1 MNNEE
6 VLLRRFLS
14 SSNKLLKNL
23 HVKFLHSSFFW
34 IFKHVDVFL
43 KDTKLHEQYLH
54 VIAVVFSLL
63 DIAISLSWLSSLR
76 IVHPN
81 LIEVCLSKQ
90 NNNSLLRLEVGSHQL
105 LLNGVWDCHLKDTEF
120 YL

>member
-6 VLLRRFLS
+6 VLLWGFLS
-14 SSNKLLKNL
+14 ASNKFLKDL
-23 HVKFLHSSFFW
+23 HVKFLHSSFLW
-34 IFKHVDVFL
+34 ILKHVNVFL

-54 VIAVVFSLL
+54 IVAIVFSLL
-63 DIAISLSWLSSLR
+63 DIAISLSWLSGLR
-76 IVHPN
+76 IIHPN
-81 LIEVCLSKQ
+81 SIEVCLTKQ
-90 NNNSLLRLEVGSHQL
+90 NNNGLLRLEVGSHQL

>member
-1 MNNEE
+1 MNYEE
-6 VLLRRFLS
+6 ILLGRFLS
-14 SSNKLLKNL
+14 SSNKFLKNL

-54 VIAVVFSLL
+54 VFTVVLSLL
-63 DIAISLSWLSSLR
+63 DIAISLSWFSSLWV
-76 IVHPN
+76 IHPN

-90 NNNSLLRLEVGSHQL
+90 NNNGLLRLEVGSHQL